1 LSLLVLLIDFFLPF
15 LDEAASLPLVLFFLG
30 LHNPSELLDFEFLVL
45 DEPPELIS
53 VIFFLRYLS
62 LGVMVLGR
70 ELVKLLPKLPLKLL
84 SVNR

>member
-30 LHNPSELLDFEFLVL
+30 LHDASKLLNFKLLVL

-53 VIFFLRYLS
+53 VVFLLRYLS
-62 LGVMVLGR
+62 LSMMVLRG
-70 ELVKLLPKLPLKLL
+70 ELVKLLTKFPLKLL
-84 SVNR
+84 SVNG